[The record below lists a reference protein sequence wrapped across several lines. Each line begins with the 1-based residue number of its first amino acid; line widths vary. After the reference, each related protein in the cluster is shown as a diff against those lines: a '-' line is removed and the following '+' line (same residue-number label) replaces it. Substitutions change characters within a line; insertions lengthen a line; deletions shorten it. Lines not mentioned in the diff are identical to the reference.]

1 MSSRQ
6 DSLAKITKEN
16 LSPDWPVPVF
26 WSGTSCI
33 TQMAIT
39 KQVLS
44 FFQSTITNQYFAK
57 HVPLR
62 VRNDHSPDHSESF
75 VGRFLTSHPQRQ
87 ILKPRTN

>member
-1 MSSRQ
+1 MRSRQ

-33 TQMAIT
+33 TQVEIT

-44 FFQSTITNQYFAK
+44 FSQSTITNQYFAK

-62 VRNDHSPDHSESF
+62 VRDDDSSDHSESF
-75 VGRFLTSHPQRQ
+75 VGRFLTPHPQKQ
-87 ILKPRTN
+87 ILRSRTN